1 MEESDDKPFQCTA
14 PGCGQRFANNDHL
27 ERHKQKHQLTLKFGS
42 LKGTDIT
49 VADQTP
55 TPTRFLRNC
64 EEEGL
69 FQDLENPFDQD
80 FKRATDQPSNTSS
93 AQHTAQLPSDHSQT
107 SLTNSAVPTQ
117 SVIVIDDSESK
128 VQLAPPVQN
137 TTTTETK
144 KTIIS
149 AAPVSVLVR
158 VPAHIPPAIPA
169 SIAAPNAQVPSALPV
184 PSHIHGRLNSTS
196 SSMPIPSIPTPAIVT
211 SPSASPPSFMGSAK
225 QRLKEQLKLH
235 QAAQSNNIIH
245 RAMTE
250 AVDMVTSQ
258 HNEIPSPG
266 NHMNHSQNPTTIV
279 ANSNVTQHDIKRV
292 TGSSKRPRRTQDELD
307 PDERRKR
314 FLERNRAA
322 ATRCREKRKIWV
334 QQLEKKADDLSNTNA
349 HLQGEITLLR
359 TEVAQLKS
367 LLLAHKDCPVTIA
380 QQRNNQMLNHQVAE
394 HTNGVITSNSH
405 ADPAASAEDVATS
418 ALTQMAH
425 RATLEL
431 ENLAATTMS
440 SVSNPQ
446 GVITTNSNPI
456 GV

>member
-1 MEESDDKPFQCTA
+1 MEESDDKPFQCTT

-42 LKGTDIT
+42 LKGTDLT

-69 FQDLENPFDQD
+69 FQDLDNPFDQD
-80 FKRATDQPSNTSS
+80 FKRAADQPSNSSTSHSS
-93 AQHTAQLPSDHSQT
+93 AHLSDHNQA
-107 SLTNSAVPTQ
+107 SLASNGAPTQ
-117 SVIVIDDSESK
+117 SVIVIEEAEPK
-128 VQLAPPVQN
+128 LQLTPPVENN
-137 TTTTETK
+137 TAADTK
-144 KTIIS
+144 KVIIS

-158 VPAHIPPAIPA
+158 VPPHIPPAIPA
-169 SIAAPNAQVPSALPV
+169 SIAAPDAQVPSALPV
-184 PSHIHGRLNSTS
+184 PSHLHGRLNSTS
-196 SSMPIPSIPTPAIVT
+196 SSMPIPSIPTPAIVS
-211 SPSASPPSFMGSAK
+211 SPSASSPPSFMGSAK
-225 QRLKEQLKLH
+225 QRLKEQLKMN

-258 HNEIPSPG
+258 HNGLPVSPA
-266 NHMNHSQNPTTIV
+266 NHINHQQTTVITH
-279 ANSNVTQHDIKRV
+279 NSPPDTKKMS
-292 TGSSKRPRRTQDELD
+292 GASKRPRRTQDELD

-349 HLQGEITLLR
+349 HLQSEITLLR

-380 QQRNNQMLNHQVAE
+380 QQRNAQMLNHQVGE
-394 HTNGVITSNSH
+394 QTNGVHTNNSH
-405 ADPAASAEDVATS
+405 GTDAASAEDVATS

-440 SVSNPQ
+440 SV
-446 GVITTNSNPI
+446 ITTNTNPI

>member
-1 MEESDDKPFQCTA
+1 MEDSDDKPFQCTT

-42 LKGTDIT
+42 LKGTDLT

-69 FQDLENPFDQD
+69 FEDLENPFDQD
-80 FKRATDQPSNTSS
+80 FKRATDQPPNSSTSHSS
-93 AQHTAQLPSDHSQT
+93 AQLSDHNQA
-107 SLTNSAVPTQ
+107 SLASNGAPTPT
-117 SVIVIDDSESK
+117 VIVIEEAESK
-128 VQLAPPVQN
+128 LQLTPPVQN
-137 TTTTETK
+137 NTTADTK
-144 KTIIS
+144 KVVIS

-158 VPAHIPPAIPA
+158 VPPHIPPAIPA
-169 SIAAPNAQVPSALPV
+169 SIAAPDAQVPPALPV
-184 PSHIHGRLNSTS
+184 PSHLHSRLNSSS
-196 SSMPIPSIPTPAIVT
+196 SSMPIPSIPTPAIVS
-211 SPSASPPSFMGSAK
+211 SPSASSPPSFMGSAK
-225 QRLKEQLKLH
+225 QRLKEQLKMH

-258 HNEIPSPG
+258 HNGLPVSPA
-266 NHMNHSQNPTTIV
+266 NHINHQQTTV
-279 ANSNVTQHDIKRV
+279 VTSNSPQDTKKMS
-292 TGSSKRPRRTQDELD
+292 GASKRPRRTQDELD

-349 HLQGEITLLR
+349 HLQSEITLLR

-380 QQRNNQMLNHQVAE
+380 QQRNAQMLNHQVGE
-394 HTNGVITSNSH
+394 QTNGVLTNNSH
-405 ADPAASAEDVATS
+405 GTDAASAEDVATS

-440 SVSNPQ
+440 SV
-446 GVITTNSNPI
+446 ITTNTNPI